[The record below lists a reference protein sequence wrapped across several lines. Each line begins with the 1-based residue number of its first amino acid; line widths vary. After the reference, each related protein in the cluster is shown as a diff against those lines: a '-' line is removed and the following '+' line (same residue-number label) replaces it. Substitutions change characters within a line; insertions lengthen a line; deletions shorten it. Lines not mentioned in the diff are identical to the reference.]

1 MGEVYLPSVNA
12 ASKERSFYRRHGA
25 TSDPG
30 DQAGALS
37 ALPDELPALL
47 EVLQGL
53 LLHVD
58 ELRLY
63 GLSPCQVADL
73 SRETL
78 PVAERLRR
86 ILASDKT
93 PLTMPRSPAERQP
106 ATCRDFALLL
116 TACLREKDW
125 VARVRCGF
133 AGYFA
138 PGVYEDHWV
147 SEYWDETEGRWR
159 LADAQL
165 DAEHRAHFGID
176 FEPGQLPDSAFLNA
190 GQAWQAWRQGR
201 EEAACFRHGAAVGA
215 PMLLTN
221 LARDRLALAKQETSP
236 WDGWRAALPWEA
248 GLDAALLAEGDA
260 LADAIDRIDRDGSVS
275 RSIAPDQGLP
285 GPPFWLS
292 SHC

>member
-12 ASKERSFYRRHGA
+12 ASQECSFYRRHGA

-30 DQAGALS
+30 DQAAALS
-37 ALPDELPALL
+37 ALPGELPALL
-47 EVLQGL
+47 RALPGL

-63 GLSPCQVADL
+63 GLSPCQAAGL

-86 ILASDKT
+86 ILEIDRA
-93 PLTMPRSPAERQP
+93 PLTTQRPPAERQP

-116 TACLREKDW
+116 TACLREMGRA
-125 VARVRCGF
+125 ARVRCGF

-138 PGVYEDHWV
+138 PGVYDDHWV
-147 SEYWDETEGRWR
+147 SEYWDESGQRWR

-176 FEPGQLPDSAFLNA
+176 FDPGQLPDGAFLNA

-215 PMLLTN
+215 PMLLIN
-221 LARDRLALAKQETSP
+221 LARDRLALAKRETSA
-236 WDGWRAALPWEA
+236 WDGWRAALPWEE
-248 GLDAALLAEGDA
+248 GLDAVLLAEGDA
-260 LADAIDRIDRDGSVS
+260 LADAILRIDED
-275 RSIAPDQGLP
+275 AAAP
-285 GPPFWLS
+285 GPATMLGQPGLPFWLRKRG
-292 SHC
+292 

>member
-12 ASKERSFYRRHGA
+12 ASLERSFYRRHGA

-30 DQAGALS
+30 DQAAALS

-47 EVLQGL
+47 EALQGL

-63 GLSPCQVADL
+63 GLSPCRASGL

-78 PVAERLRR
+78 PVAERLKRIRESNPAALTVRR
-86 ILASDKT
+86 
-93 PLTMPRSPAERQP
+93 PLPERAA

-116 TACLREKDW
+116 TACLREQGRA
-125 VARVRCGF
+125 ARVRCGF

-147 SEYWDETEGRWR
+147 SEYWDETGGCWR

-176 FEPGQLPDSAFLNA
+176 FDPAQLPDGAFLNA

-201 EEAACFRHGAAVGA
+201 VEAACFRHGPAVGA

-236 WDGWRAALPWEA
+236 WDGWRAALPWEG

-260 LADAIDRIDRDGSVS
+260 LADAIARIDEGAA
-275 RSIAPDQGLP
+275 APELLPKQGLL
-285 GPPFWLS
+285 GSPFWL
-292 SHC
+292 

>member
-1 MGEVYLPSVNA
+1 MPSVNA
-12 ASKERSFYRRHGA
+12 ASQERSFYRRHGP

-30 DQAGALS
+30 DQAAALS
-37 ALPDELPALL
+37 VLPDELSALL
-47 EVLQGL
+47 EALQGL

-63 GLSPCQVADL
+63 GLSPCQVADP

-86 ILASDKT
+86 ILGCDTA
-93 PLTMPRSPAERQP
+93 PLTKQRLPAARQP

-116 TACLREKDW
+116 TACFREKGLA
-125 VARVRCGF
+125 ARVRCGF

-138 PGVYEDHWV
+138 PGAYEDHWV
-147 SEYWDETEGRWR
+147 SEYWDESGRCWR

-165 DAEHRAHFGID
+165 DAEHGAHFGID
-176 FEPGQLPDSAFLNA
+176 FDPARLPDGAFLNA
-190 GQAWQAWRQGR
+190 GQAWQSWRQGR

-221 LARDRLALAKQETSP
+221 LARDRLALAKRETSA
-236 WDGWRAALPWEA
+236 WDGWRAALPWTE
-248 GLDAALLAEGDA
+248 GLDAVLLAEGDA
-260 LADAIDRIDRDGSVS
+260 LADAIECIDEDAA
-275 RSIAPDQGLP
+275 APELLPKQGLL
-285 GPPFWLS
+285 GSPFWL
-292 SHC
+292 

>member
-1 MGEVYLPSVNA
+1 MRSVNA
-12 ASKERSFYRRHGA
+12 ASQERSFYRRHSP

-30 DQAGALS
+30 DQAAALS

-47 EVLQGL
+47 EALQGL

-63 GLSPCQVADL
+63 GLSPCQATGL

-86 ILASDKT
+86 ILDGDRA
-93 PLTMPRSPAERQP
+93 PLTKQRSPAKRQP

-116 TACLREKDW
+116 TACLREKGLA
-125 VARVRCGF
+125 ARVRCGF
-133 AGYFA
+133 ASYFS

-147 SEYWDETEGRWR
+147 CEYGDETGGGWR
-159 LADAQL
+159 LSDAQL

-176 FEPGQLPDSAFLNA
+176 FDPAQLPNGAFLNA

-221 LARDRLALAKQETSP
+221 LARDRLALAKRETSA
-236 WDGWRAALPWEA
+236 WDGWRAALPWEE
-248 GLDAALLAEGDA
+248 GLDAGFLAEGDL
-260 LADAIDRIDRDGSVS
+260 LADAIERIDQDAA
-275 RSIAPDQGLP
+275 APELPPKQGLL
-285 GPPFWLS
+285 GRPFWL
-292 SHC
+292 